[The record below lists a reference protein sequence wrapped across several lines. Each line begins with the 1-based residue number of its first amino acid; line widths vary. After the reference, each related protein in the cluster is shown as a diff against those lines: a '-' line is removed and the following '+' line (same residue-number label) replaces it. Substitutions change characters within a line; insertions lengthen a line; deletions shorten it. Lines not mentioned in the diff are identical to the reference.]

1 MVLCYCI
8 GAQVTFAEAM
18 PIVSIVENSV
28 KASSSSLQ
36 PGDTF
41 SISFDVQASLSGGT
55 EDDKFYI
62 SNATA
67 SGSGITAKHASFT
80 VDDEIISGKDNNSG
94 SRRVKISG
102 LVYNGGDKNVTVTV
116 YAGESLGSTNGWSDS
131 AELTLSAKNSEDFVD
146 TLVVEKQ
153 DNIVVKT
160 DETVKAKV
168 KITNKGSFTINQAD
182 AVLSIDSKVEGLTIK
197 ENTATVKSI
206 KSKETKTVYFTIA
219 AKEDTKAGVYPA
231 TVTVL
236 GNSYPVS
243 IQVDSNVVP
252 SALEVGVEGKNVFV
266 PGVEKQATFTI
277 KNVGDRDAKNIRMEL
292 VNTEHVSVT
301 ENSNVKRINMISAK
315 SSTNVTMKVRISSKY
330 KGESVAVPIK
340 ITYLSS
346 TGESTEDQQ
355 YVYLYTNATSAAS
368 EVTIGS
374 VVSPTGTFDV
384 DQNFTV
390 KFNVSAKAAAENI
403 QVTAEGDEGI
413 VPKSQ
418 NLFFINKLNAGEVK
432 QYAVTF
438 AATRTAETSSHPIK
452 ITVTYGQGEDATTIN
467 QYGSANIVNSK
478 KDEKEAKEEEKDDVI
493 KNKPKVIIG
502 EYTITPTIVSA
513 GENFE
518 IELTFLNTSSLHSV
532 HNLKANILPVEQEA
546 TSTSDANKD
555 PGNVFTPVDGSNTI
569 YIADLGMGESY
580 TKKLTMY
587 TIPSA
592 SAKTYQVCVE
602 MAYEDEKGNEM
613 TATECIGIPVEQ
625 ITKIEIGDIYT
636 DIGMVGMNTA
646 FSATFYNRG
655 RTNISNM
662 MVYIEGEGFDIEENK
677 YFIGTFEIG
686 ESETYEPQLIPNEA
700 GILSGTLVVEYEDP
714 NGKQQEIREPFEFE
728 VEEMMMD
735 DGMMP
740 DDMMM
745 EEPQGGSN
753 KQLFIYIGIGVAI
766 LVVVIAIIIIVVKKG
781 KAKRKARLLADE
793 DEED

>member
-1 MVLCYCI
+1 MVLVYCI
-8 GAQVTFAEAM
+8 GGSVVWAESVAT
-18 PIVSIVENSV
+18 VSIIDDTIRVSNSN
-28 KASSSSLQ
+28 LQ

-41 SISFDVQASLSGGT
+41 SISFKVQVSYDGEG
-55 EDDKFYI
+55 EKYI
-62 SNATA
+62 SHASA
-67 SGSGITAKHASFT
+67 SGDGISTQNSSFS
-80 VDDEIISGKDNNSG
+80 VDNERIKNDDTEKE
-94 SRRVKISG
+94 REVKISG

-116 YAGESLGSTNGWSDS
+116 YAGSNIGDTSGWSS
-131 AELTLSAKNSEDFVD
+131 TRTVTLSAKTSDEMGD
-146 TLVVEKQ
+146 TLVVDKQ
-153 DNIVVKT
+153 DNLVVKN
-160 DETVKAKV
+160 DETTKVKV
-168 KITNKGSFTINQAD
+168 KITNKGSITINQAE
-182 AVLSIDSKVEGLTIK
+182 AVLSLDSKVDGLTIK
-197 ENTATVKSI
+197 NATDTVKNI
-206 KSKETKTVYFTIA
+206 KPKETKSVSFSIE
-219 AKEDTKAGVYPA
+219 AKKDTQSGVYPA
-231 TVTVL
+231 TIRVL
-236 GNSYPVS
+236 GNSFPVK
-243 IQVDSNVVP
+243 IQVDSDIVP
-252 SALEVGVEGKNVFV
+252 SALEVGIASNNVFI
-266 PGVEKQATFTI
+266 PGVSKQANFTI
-277 KNVGDRDAKNIRMEL
+277 KNVGDRDAKNVRIEL
-292 VNTEHVSVT
+292 VNTENVAVT
-301 ENSNVKRINMISAK
+301 ENSNVKRVNVIKAKTSADL
-315 SSTNVTMKVRISSKY
+315 SMKVRISSKF
-330 KGESVAVPIK
+330 KGESVALPIK
-340 ITYLSS
+340 LTYLSS
-346 TGESTEDQQ
+346 NGEMAEDQQ

-368 EVTIGS
+368 EVTIGN

-403 QVTAEGDEGI
+403 QITAEGDEGI

-418 NLFFINKLNAGEVK
+418 NLFFINKLSAGEVK

-452 ITVTYGQGEDATTIN
+452 ISVTYGQGEDATTIN

-478 KDEKEAKEEEKDDVI
+478 KDEKEAKEDEKDEVI

-502 EYTITPTIVSA
+502 EYMITPNIVSA

-518 IELTFLNTSSLHSV
+518 IELTFLNTSSVHSV

-546 TSTSDANKD
+546 TSSNEANKD

-569 YIADLGMGESY
+569 YISDLGMGESF
-580 TKKLTMY
+580 TKTLKMY

-592 SAKTYQVCVE
+592 SAKTYQVSVE

-625 ITKIEIGDIYT
+625 ITKVEIGDIYADMGT
-636 DIGMVGMNTA
+636 VGMPSA

-662 MVYIEGEGFDIEENK
+662 MVYIEGEDFDIQDNK

-686 ESETYEPQLIPNEA
+686 ESETYEPQLVPKEA
-700 GILSGTLVVEYEDP
+700 GILKGTLVVEYEDP
-714 NGKQQEIREPFEFE
+714 NGKPQEIREPFEFE

-735 DGMMP
+735 EGMMP

-745 EEPQGGSN
+745 EEDKGSDN
-753 KQLFIYIGIGVAI
+753 KQLFIYIGIGVA
-766 LVVVIAIIIIVVKKG
+766 VVIVLIVIIIIIVKKV